1 MELHIKK
8 NKEITENRNHWGM
21 HTEKL
26 ILEIGEIAKFKLGN
40 DIIKR
45 KVLSIYTNPFS
56 GDVKYNTK
64 GFNGGYSCNGYSF
77 ENKDIIK

>member
-1 MELHIKK
+1 MKSHIKK
-8 NKEITENRNHWGM
+8 NQEIKENRKHWGM
-21 HTEKL
+21 KTEKL
-26 ILEIGEIAKFKLGN
+26 ILEIGEVAKFKLGN

-56 GDVKYNTK
+56 GNVKYNTK
-64 GFNGGYSCNGYSF
+64 GFNGGYACNGYCF